1 MDTSV
6 TIYVSPAEMSK
17 IASDLDLRLSR
28 VFLAVVDAGGFSA
41 AEGTLNVRQP
51 TISAQIGDLEA
62 RLGYRLCERGRK
74 GFRLTPKG
82 ERFTELAR
90 RYLTTIGEFDR
101 EATNI
106 DRELVGILNI
116 GILGNM
122 PPGQADR
129 LARAISRFRS
139 RDEAVQVNIS
149 VNSPH
154 VLEEQLEQGPLHLA
168 ASYFWRRVPSLE
180 YRPFG
185 SERQVAVCG
194 RRHPL
199 FAAAGNCDPEQ
210 LSDHPWCWRQYPIL
224 AAPPLPPN
232 SRVTATA
239 DNMEAT
245 LILIRSGEH
254 LGYLPEHV
262 AAPHLAAGELAA
274 LNPAVFAYEAEL
286 HVGFHRR
293 SRTDPIVAALLRDIG
308 EASP

>member
-6 TIYVSPAEMSK
+6 TIDVSRAQMSK
-17 IASDLDLRLSR
+17 ISSDLDLRLSR

-41 AEGTLNVRQP
+41 AEGVLNVRQP

-82 ERFTELAR
+82 ERFAELAR
-90 RYLTTIGEFDR
+90 RYLTTVAEFDR

-116 GILGNM
+116 GLLGNM
-122 PPGQADR
+122 PPAQADR
-129 LARAISRFRS
+129 LARAIARFRA
-139 RDEAVQVNIS
+139 RDEAVQVNLS
-149 VNSPH
+149 VNAPH
-154 VLEEQLEQGPLHLA
+154 VLEEQLEQGPLHIA
-168 ASYFWRRVPSLE
+168 VNYFWRRVPSLE

-185 SERQVAVCG
+185 AERQVAFCG

-199 FAAAGNCDPEQ
+199 FAAAGSCDPED
-210 LSDHPWCWRQYPIL
+210 LAGHPWCWRQYPIL
-224 AAPPLPPN
+224 SAPPLPPN
-232 SRVTATA
+232 ARVTATA

-262 AAPHLAAGELAA
+262 AAPDLAAGELAA
-274 LNPAVFAYEAEL
+274 LNPAVLAYEAEL

-293 SRTDPIVAALLRDIG
+293 SRADPIVAALLKDIA
-308 EASP
+308 EAA

>member
-1 MDTSV
+1 V
-6 TIYVSPAEMSK
+6 RAGQERLPAH
-17 IASDLDLRLSR
+17 AQGRALRR
-28 VFLAVVDAGGFSA
+28 TGA
-41 AEGTLNVRQP
+41 ALP
-51 TISAQIGDLEA
+51 
-62 RLGYRLCERGRK
+62 
-74 GFRLTPKG
+74 
-82 ERFTELAR
+82 
-90 RYLTTIGEFDR
+90 GEFDR

-116 GILGNM
+116 GLLGNM
-122 PPGQADR
+122 PPGQTDR
-129 LARAISRFRS
+129 LAGAISRFRS

-149 VNSPH
+149 VNAPH
-154 VLEEQLEQGPLHLA
+154 VLEEQLEQGPLHIA
-168 ASYFWRRVPSLE
+168 VSYFWRRVPSLE

-199 FAAAGNCDPEQ
+199 FATAGNCDPEQ

-262 AAPHLAAGELAA
+262 AAPHLAAGGLAA

-293 SRTDPIVAALLRDIG
+293 SRTDPIVSALLRDIG